1 MVKSGLSFAFLFI
14 CCMGIDFLVDGL
26 KTICSDKHIHFEAK
40 KLRRQLIVRLAAR
53 GFFASY
59 FIIHSPLNRQQTT
72 LTMTEA
78 SCR

>member
-40 KLRRQLIVRLAAR
+40 KSRRQLIVRLAAR
-53 GFFASY
+53 GFFLQAILL
-59 FIIHSPLNRQQTT
+59 FTVL
-72 LTMTEA
+72 LTG
-78 SCR
+78 SKLL

>member
-40 KLRRQLIVRLAAR
+40 KSRRQLIVRLAAR
-53 GFFASY
+53 GFFCKLFYYSQ
-59 FIIHSPLNRQQTT
+59 S
-72 LTMTEA
+72 
-78 SCR
+78 S